1 MCRFALVWSATQN
14 VPRLR
19 LRIIGLVHCAARID
33 ELDRMLGRGCYV
45 YLDPLVSDEMKISDK
60 IRKALKLEKGVPA
73 DFVEYLQ
80 ARANSQN
87 RPAGH

>member
-1 MCRFALVWSATQN
+1 M
-14 VPRLR
+14 
-19 LRIIGLVHCAARID
+19 H
-33 ELDRMLGRGCYV
+33 GRGFYV
-45 YLDPLVSDEMKISDK
+45 CLDPHVSDEMKINDK
-60 IRKALKLEKGVPA
+60 IRKALKLEKVVPA

>member
-1 MCRFALVWSATQN
+1 M
-14 VPRLR
+14 
-19 LRIIGLVHCAARID
+19 RID
-33 ELDRMLGRGCYV
+33 ELGRMHGRGFYV
-45 YLDPLVSDEMKISDK
+45 CLDAHVSDEMKINDK
-60 IRKALKLEKGVPA
+60 IRKALKLEKVVPA